1 MDVRKLMEEA
11 ADESYNSDKFEIE
24 PLNTS
29 TGKLSSLRNVGGTNL
44 NPLSSIRPST
54 PLGKIKPQSILDENP
69 SDTLKV
75 PPKTPPP
82 PINDEDRDT
91 AYQRKSAKYSVHA
104 ESKKDVTPS
113 DDSENMDRVKS
124 VAANKKKSGNVWD
137 DISVSDDGSELESK
151 LQNTNNTPEI
161 IKAVY
166 YGNLKDVFNFIKE
179 NKNAVLKKDR
189 HGWNSVHWACSKG
202 FDDILEVLL
211 NHLRDIHGADVLKSV
226 LECADSISG
235 WCPLHVSIIIN
246 IVILYLSNNEI
257 QRFMFF
263 IYNDLV
269 TYSDSGSWSSF
280 KLR

>member
-1 MDVRKLMEEA
+1 MDIRKLMEEA

-29 TGKLSSLRNVGGTNL
+29 ISKLSSLRNVGGTNL
-44 NPLSSIRPST
+44 NPLSSKRPST
-54 PLGKIKPQSILDENP
+54 PLGKIKPLSILEETPNDTMRLP
-69 SDTLKV
+69 SKLS
-75 PPKTPPP
+75 PPP
-82 PINDEDRDT
+82 PINDEDRDNS
-91 AYQRKSAKYSVHA
+91 YQRKNVKYSIQA

-113 DDSENMDRVKS
+113 DDSENIDRVKS
-124 VAANKKKSGNVWD
+124 VNNKKSGQVWD

-151 LQNTNNTPEI
+151 LQSTNNTPEI

-166 YGNLKDVFNFIKE
+166 YGNLKDVLSFIKE
-179 NKNAVLKKDR
+179 NKNAVLMKDR

-211 NHLRDIHGADVLKSV
+211 NHLRDIHGAEVLKSV

-246 IVILYLSNNEI
+246 IVSI
-257 QRFMFF
+257 
-263 IYNDLV
+263 
-269 TYSDSGSWSSF
+269 
-280 KLR
+280 